1 MCRCLRAN
9 PVSCVKAQG
18 AEQLPTGAHLLELR
32 GSGSDLVYLPEQLH
46 LHVALA
52 SCWSD
57 SLLASLSSFG
67 YMPVCNIWI

>member
-46 LHVALA
+46 LALA

-67 YMPVCNIWI
+67 YMSVCNIWI